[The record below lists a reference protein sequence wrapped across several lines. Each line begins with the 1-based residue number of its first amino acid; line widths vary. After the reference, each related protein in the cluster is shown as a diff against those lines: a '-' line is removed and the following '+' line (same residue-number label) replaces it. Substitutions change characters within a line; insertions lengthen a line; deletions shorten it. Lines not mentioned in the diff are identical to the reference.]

1 MENQKISLYKIR
13 SFGEKIGDTFGFVS
27 ENIKPMLKFIS
38 LFILP
43 LALVMGWVMNG
54 YANGL
59 ALMSRQMANRGDAST
74 DEVMTFVMSVGGF
87 LLTAMLAY
95 TLLYAVVYG
104 LMRVYGER
112 ENGLK
117 NLAWSEFKPT
127 FFHLLG
133 RTVKLALFWAVAGTL
148 LVVALV
154 AVVAFAVKQ
163 FGLVAI
169 IPIYAL
175 LFAVLIP
182 LSLMAPIYLFEDDT
196 TLLTSLAKSL
206 RLGFK
211 TWGGVLAVTLVLSLI
226 VGLVVG
232 IVSLPWSIALMMK
245 AMFAATGGG
254 DGFSETVGFNLVL
267 YLLSVLQAFVSF
279 LCYSIPIIGLAYQYG
294 HAAEKIEKTNL
305 AS

>member
-1 MENQKISLYKIR
+1 MENQKIPLYKIR

-74 DEVMTFVMSVGGF
+74 DEVMTFVMSVGAF
-87 LLTAMLAY
+87 LLTAVLAY

-175 LFAVLIP
+175 LLAVLIP

-196 TLLTSLAKSL
+196 TLLTSLTKSL

>member
-1 MENQKISLYKIR
+1 MENQKIPLYKIR

-59 ALMSRQMANRGDAST
+59 ALMSRQMANRGDASA
-74 DEVMTFVMSVGGF
+74 DEVMDFVMSVGGF
-87 LLTAMLAY
+87 LLTAVLAY

-196 TLLTSLAKSL
+196 TLLTSLTKSL

-294 HAAEKIEKTNL
+294 HAAEKIDHF
-305 AS
+305 SQD